1 MVFGFS
7 LFVFKTK
14 EFTAKQKQNL
24 SEKICGHKE
33 VGYSAERKS
42 GGRRMYGQEASLS
55 SNPCYASGNK
65 EITIHTDVDITPSLH
80 LYNFESSDSIP
91 VELCNVTT
99 RTVTVPPHL

>member
-55 SNPCYASGNK
+55 SSPCYASGNK
-65 EITIHTDVDITPSLH
+65 EIHY
-80 LYNFESSDSIP
+80 LYRCGYHSIP
-91 VELCNVTT
+91 PFVQLRV
-99 RTVTVPPHL
+99 